1 MKQRGKKLFCLF
13 IVALLAAPLA
23 ADTPEYQ
30 RYRWET
36 NPKLDTLTAAEKKEG
51 AVIMLDKRVV
61 EMIFDYG
68 DDGYGPATPLVYQSR
83 HMIIRLNTDFAI
95 SYYNKVYVPMT
106 NVLGMMEFEAR
117 FISKDGKVHEMD
129 TRNVKDVPNYNNSGP
144 YKIYALEGIEIGG
157 QIEYVYTVKKA
168 FRAFGTESYRS
179 IYNYRSIELDI
190 YSPENIEYDAKS
202 YNSLSEIEQADYN
215 GRGNKSCLH
224 MHTTDVQGYEDE
236 PYSSSEASYPRVEY
250 KFCRNT
256 AYGLSKRLN
265 TWDDAAKLFYT
276 AIYSLSS
283 ADYSR
288 ARTEVRRA
296 GAHDKSMPEEDR
308 IRAIENY
315 VKATYSIRSEA
326 EGAKY
331 EKISGIIVSK
341 VATDL
346 GIMRLYA
353 AMFQQAGIAMEI
365 VMTSDRFQKRFDG
378 DFDSWTYLQYFLI
391 YFPETQSFLA
401 PSAPESRYGF
411 IPSELCGQDGM
422 FIRKSDLGS
431 DGMRGVIKWIQE
443 TSWDKNMSTLN
454 VHVTFDLSKGTAD
467 VKSTHA
473 YTGHSASFIQPYME
487 YMSSEDAVEAA
498 EGILRTGAF
507 EARPRNL
514 VYTGY
519 KGNEALYREAFTVSG
534 DFTTNA
540 FLERTCDA
548 YIFKI
553 GEIIGTQ
560 YNLYEKEE
568 RRTDVTLNYPHGMRR
583 EIAFE
588 IPEGYKVT
596 NLNAL
601 NIDVRNDSA
610 DASMIFRSSYEQSGN
625 TVTVLIEES
634 YHEIK
639 YPVAMYDDF
648 SAVMNA
654 SADFNK
660 VVLFFEKK

>member
-1 MKQRGKKLFCLF
+1 MTQVSKKLFCLF
-13 IVALLAAPLA
+13 IVALLTVPVFANS
-23 ADTPEYQ
+23 PEYM
-30 RYRWET
+30 RYRWEN

-61 EMIFDYG
+61 EMSFSYLNNP
-68 DDGYGPATPLVYQSR
+68 YGPGTPVVYQSR

-106 NVLGMMEFEAR
+106 NVLEMMEFEAR
-117 FISKDGKVHEMD
+117 FISKDGKVHDMD
-129 TRNVKDVPNYNNSGP
+129 TRNVKDVPNYNNNGP

-157 QIEYVYTVKKA
+157 QIEYIYTVKKP

-179 IYNYRSIELDI
+179 VYNYRNIELDI
-190 YSPENIEYDAKS
+190 YSPENIVYDAKS
-202 YNSLSEIEQADYN
+202 YNGLGEINEADYE
-215 GRGNKSCLH
+215 GRGDKLLLQMRTSN
-224 MHTTDVQGYEDE
+224 VEGYEDE

-250 KFCRNT
+250 KFCKNT
-256 AYGLSKRLN
+256 MIGSQRLN
-265 TWDDAAKLFYT
+265 TWDDAAELFYT
-276 AIYSLSS
+276 AVYSSTPNEKSMANMQL
-283 ADYSR
+283 
-288 ARTEVRRA
+288 RRA
-296 GAHDKSMPEEDR
+296 GAYDKSMPVEDR

-315 VKATYSIRSEA
+315 VKTTYSIRSEA
-326 EGAKY
+326 EGKKY
-331 EKISGIIVSK
+331 ETVAGIIKSK

-353 AMFQQAGIAMEI
+353 AMFEQAGIRMKI

-378 DFDSWTYLQYFLI
+378 EFDSWTYLQYFLI
-391 YFPETQSFLA
+391 YFPETQNYLA
-401 PSAPESRYGF
+401 PSAEDSRYGF
-411 IPSELCGQDGM
+411 VPPELCGQEGM
-422 FIRKSDLGS
+422 FISNNPLTTKVYYGE
-431 DGMRGVIKWIQE
+431 IKWIEE
-443 TSWDKNMSTLN
+443 TTWDKNMSTLN
-454 VHVTFDLSKGTAD
+454 VHLTFDLEKGLAE
-467 VKSTHA
+467 VKSTHG

-487 YMSSEDAVEAA
+487 YMSSEDAIEAA
-498 EGILRTGAF
+498 EGILKTGAF
-507 EARPRNL
+507 DARPRNL
-514 VYTGY
+514 VYSGY
-519 KGNEALYREAFTVSG
+519 KGKDALYRQPFTVSG

-540 FLERTCDA
+540 FIEKACDA

-568 RRTDVTLNYPHGMRR
+568 RRTDVTLYYPHGMTR
-583 EIAFE
+583 EISFE

-596 NLNAL
+596 NLEAL
-601 NIDVRNDSA
+601 NIDVRDDSTET
-610 DASMIFRSSYEQSGN
+610 SMIFRSSYQQSGN

-634 YHEIK
+634 YHEVK

-660 VVLFFEKK
+660 VVLFFGKK